1 MWSSIEQSSSTSNV
15 QVDEGGVEVE
25 VQQHCIFLS
34 CHFNSSTFCWS
45 RANLYSYCVW
55 NTTFAQCRCQLVQ
68 STATEHSAAQGFGD
82 CELNATTE
90 TINWIW
96 NCFFGNVKYLSVV
109 YLSAVKL
116 ATVDVGSNRQTSR
129 YLFAFDTD
137 RPIRLFLV
145 VDLSR
150 FVHCGQHQH
159 RHQHKH
165 QHLHLR
171 QHQHQHRRQH

>member
-34 CHFNSSTFCWS
+34 CHFNSGFLLITSQPLQF
-45 RANLYSYCVW
+45 LW
-55 NTTFAQCRCQLVQ
+55 NTTFVQCSVQ

-109 YLSAVKL
+109 YWSAVKC
-116 ATVDVGSNRQTSR
+116 AIVDVGSNRQTSR

-137 RPIRLFLV
+137 RPIHLLLV
-145 VDLSR
+145 ADLSS
-150 FVHCGQHQH
+150 FVNCGQHQH
-159 RHQHKH
+159 QH

-171 QHQHQHRRQH
+171 QHQHQHRWQH